1 MDNKIINNKMSSS
14 LTHFE
19 KDLASIRT
27 SRASITMLDSI
38 FVDCYGSK
46 TPINQ
51 LGNISVPD
59 ANTLTI
65 QIWDTNLIKIIEN
78 SIIESNLGLNP
89 QTDGS
94 LIRLPIP
101 KLSEERRVE
110 LTKITSQMSENAK
123 IVIRNIRRE
132 ILEDLKNQEKE
143 KLISQDELK
152 SYSNN
157 VQKITDDYVNQIE
170 KITENKKSEIIKV

>member
-14 LTHFE
+14 LAHFE

-132 ILEDLKNQEKE
+132 ILEDLKNQEKD

-152 SYSNN
+152 SHSNN

>member
-14 LTHFE
+14 LAHFE

-59 ANTLTI
+59 ATTLTI

-78 SIIESNLGLNP
+78 SIIESYLGINP

-110 LTKITSQMSENAK
+110 
-123 IVIRNIRRE
+123 
-132 ILEDLKNQEKE
+132 
-143 KLISQDELK
+143 
-152 SYSNN
+152 
-157 VQKITDDYVNQIE
+157 
-170 KITENKKSEIIKV
+170 